1 MQSNR
6 LQDPQER
13 EYINNDKY
21 FQQIFEVP
29 RMKFTEIPH
38 RLQGLLAPP
47 DPIIIHHLIK
57 SVSLSVPVLSVAV
70 RVSLVVGLF
79 VLYIHVHE

>member
-1 MQSNR
+1 MREISRHLLLLPQSNR

-29 RMKFTEIPH
+29 RMKFTEIPN
-38 RLQGLLAPP
+38 RLQGLLSSP
-47 DPIIIHHLIK
+47 DPIIINHLIK
-57 SVSLSVPVLSVAV
+57 YMSLTAT
-70 RVSLVVGLF
+70 F
-79 VLYIHVHE
+79 FH